1 MASKGK
7 GSAAGSHPP
16 PDWEDGG
23 TLSPDLGATALPAL
37 VAAVAAR
44 HPDRPAVVVGPTA
57 LSYGAL
63 EHQVAAWA
71 VHLAGLGV
79 AGRPVG
85 LCAAASPA
93 VVVGFLAV
101 MRAGGV
107 LVPLDPA
114 LPADRLALL
123 AGGVACR
130 LVLTDASA
138 PADLSAA
145 ADLARLDQGPPIP
158 AGGDAP
164 AASTPALD
172 PAAIACLY
180 HTSGS
185 TGRPKPVAL
194 AHGTLSRRVRSMAAW
209 FGLGGD
215 EVVCGASSIGFDPF
229 LQQLFFALTTGG
241 TLWLPDRSTLLDPGA
256 FWTQLTERGVTHL
269 NLVPSQL
276 DALLARPPLSPP
288 PTVRRVVLGGERL
301 LPRHVERI
309 RALLGPVPVYNM
321 YGPTEAT
328 VDATGHRVAGDE
340 VEIPIGRP
348 LPGCRVR
355 ILDEESA
362 RVPVGVE
369 GELCIGGA
377 GLAEGYWG
385 LDAATAQ
392 SFIAD
397 PHGVPGDR
405 LYRTGD
411 RARWTADGTLLFGGR
426 QDDQV
431 KIRGQRIEL
440 GEVEAA
446 VRALDGVTAAAVVP
460 WADAPGGMAL
470 VAYVAGVVDPV
481 AARTVLAHQLP
492 AAAVPLRV
500 IPMAALPLTTS
511 GKVDRRAL
519 PPPDADPARSP
530 IPSGPV
536 LPRPA
541 PSAASLQ
548 DAIAGVWAGLL
559 GRPVDPAANLFEM
572 GAHSLLVPPALAGIE
587 AATGR
592 RVTPVDL
599 FRFPSVMALA
609 RHLSGEAPSPDADR
623 VRSGRSPRG
632 GDPSGA
638 GQSIA
643 VVGWAFRFPGADDAM
658 TFWDN
663 LLAGRD
669 AVRHFDRA
677 DLRAAGAPA
686 VLADHPDLVAAN
698 AAVDGLDLFDPVP
711 FGYGPGEAAEIDP
724 QQRLL
729 LGLAWHALEEA
740 GCDPVRDGPVG
751 VYAGVGFN
759 AYLLDNLRGRTGFAG
774 GADRYS
780 VVVGADKDFAATRLA
795 YKLDLTGPAATVNS
809 ACSTALSVTAA
820 AVDALRLGRCRVAL
834 AGAASLGMF
843 SPWGYIHA
851 EGGIASATGCCR
863 PFDAAADG
871 TVGGAG
877 GAVLVLKRL
886 DDALADG
893 DLIHGVIRGVGV
905 ANDGAAKAAFAAPS
919 VQGQAA
925 AIRAALAD
933 AGVEPTQVGF
943 VEGHGTATA
952 LGDPIEVAALNLAYA
967 GAPAGAI
974 ALGSVKGN
982 VGHLDAA
989 SGMAGL
995 VKALLAVRHGVVPP
1009 TAHFSTANPRIPFA
1023 QGPFRV
1029 NAGAEPWP
1037 VAGERLAGVSSFGMG
1052 GTNIHLVVA
1061 APPEAAPLDLPGTP
1075 DIPRADAPHLLT
1087 LSAATP
1093 GALARLAAAMA
1104 NRLDQPDAPSLS
1116 AVAATL
1122 ARRRPLRL
1130 RRAVV
1135 AASAAEAAAALRIVD
1150 PAPDAGAAPTGA
1162 GTAGAGPV
1170 GAGNAGG
1177 AEVAFLFPGQGAQ
1190 HPGMGRDLYR
1200 ASPAAGAV
1208 LAEAASVLQG
1218 TPVAALTDLLMAH
1231 PGDAGAAR
1239 ALAETAMTQPALFV
1253 TEYAIAQALMAEGVR
1268 PEALM
1273 GHSVGEYVAACLA
1286 GVMPFVDAL
1295 RLVVARGRLMGAAA
1309 RGAML
1314 AVSLPEAVAAPLVAE
1329 VGADLAAVNSPNQCV
1344 AAGTEAQ
1351 MAALA
1356 DRIAALGKT
1365 ARRLTVSHA
1374 FHSALME
1381 PVLSDFADE
1390 VARVALAPPRIP
1402 IVSNLSGDWLAPAD
1416 AIDPAYWVRHLRGTV
1431 RFAAGIARLAEA
1443 PRRLLVEVGPG
1454 VGLGRMAR
1462 AGGVPAP
1469 RIIATQP
1476 EASQAGAEDGRAAL
1490 LAAIGRLWT
1499 AGAPLAR
1506 TPAGPRARLPLYP
1519 FDVQRL
1525 WIDPAADGAASAT
1538 VPGAAVGA
1546 MSRGPLTA
1554 SAAYPAA
1561 SPHPAPAAGGAIEGV
1576 VTAVW
1581 RDVLG
1586 IPAIGPDDD
1595 FLALGG
1601 DSLIAVRVAAR
1612 LRERLG
1618 CEVST
1623 EAVFRGATVAGLARL
1638 LEAVHPAGLREEG
1651 FL

>member
-1 MASKGK
+1 M
-7 GSAAGSHPP
+7 P
-16 PDWEDGG
+16 
-23 TLSPDLGATALPAL
+23 PDLGATALPAL

-44 HPDRPAVVVGPTA
+44 HPEVPAVMVGPTS
-57 LSYGAL
+57 LSYGVL
-63 EHQVAAWA
+63 EQQVAAWA
-71 VHLAGLGV
+71 AHLGSLGV

-123 AGGVACR
+123 ASGVACR

-138 PADLSAA
+138 PAALATA
-145 ADLARLDQGPPIP
+145 ADLVRLDQGPPIP
-158 AGGDAP
+158 AGGDVP
-164 AASTPALD
+164 ASPTRALD
-172 PAAIACLY
+172 PAATACLY

-209 FGLGGD
+209 FGLDGD

-241 TLWLPDRSTLLDPGA
+241 TLWLPDRATLLDPGA
-256 FWTQLTERGVTHL
+256 FWTQVAERGVTHL

-288 PTVRRVVLGGERL
+288 PTLRRVVLGGERL

-340 VEIPIGRP
+340 AEIPIGRP

-355 ILDEESA
+355 ILDQVLA
-362 RVPVGVE
+362 RVAVGVE

-397 PHGVPGDR
+397 PHGAPGDR

-481 AARTVLAHQLP
+481 AARIVLAHQLP
-492 AAAVPLRV
+492 AAAVPLRI
-500 IPMAALPLTTS
+500 IPVATLPLTTS

-519 PPPDADPARSP
+519 PPPDADPASSP
-530 IPSGPV
+530 ASSSPM
-536 LPRPA
+536 
-541 PSAASLQ
+541 PSAAHLQ

-592 RVTPVDL
+592 LLTPVDL

-609 RHLSGEAPSPDADR
+609 RHLSGDAPSPDADS
-623 VRSGRSPRG
+623 VWSGPRPRG

-638 GQSIA
+638 GQAIA
-643 VVGWAFRFPGADDAM
+643 VVGWAFRFPGADDAV

-669 AVRHFDRA
+669 AVRHFNRA
-677 DLRAAGAPA
+677 DLQAAGAPA

-740 GCDPVRDGPVG
+740 GCDPARDGPVG

-759 AYLLDNLRGRTGFAG
+759 AYLLDNLRGRAGFAG

-886 DDALADG
+886 GDALADG

-967 GAPAGAI
+967 GVPAGAI
-974 ALGSVKGN
+974 PLGSVKGN

-989 SGMAGL
+989 AGMAGL

-1023 QGPFRV
+1023 EGPFRV
-1029 NAGAEPWP
+1029 NAKAESWP
-1037 VAGERLAGVSSFGMG
+1037 VAGERLAGVSCFGMG

-1061 APPEAAPLDLPGTP
+1061 APPDAAPLD
-1075 DIPRADAPHLLT
+1075 IPRTDTPHLLT

-1093 GALARLAAAMA
+1093 GALARLAAAVA
-1104 NRLDQPDAPSLS
+1104 DQLDQPDAPPLPS
-1116 AVAATL
+1116 VAATL

-1135 AASAAEAAAALRIVD
+1135 AASPAEAAAALRVVD
-1150 PAPDAGAAPTGA
+1150 PASDAGVAPAAT
-1162 GTAGAGPV
+1162 
-1170 GAGNAGG
+1170 G

-1200 ASPAAGAV
+1200 SSPAAGAV
-1208 LAEAASVLQG
+1208 LAEADSILRG
-1218 TPVAALTDLLMAH
+1218 TPVAALADLLMAD
-1231 PGDAGAAR
+1231 PGDADAAR

-1268 PEALM
+1268 PGALM

-1286 GVMPFVDAL
+1286 GVMPFADAL

-1351 MAALA
+1351 MATLA
-1356 DRIAALGKT
+1356 DRVAALGKT

-1374 FHSALME
+1374 FHSALMD
-1381 PVLSDFADE
+1381 PVLPDFADA
-1390 VARVALAPPRIP
+1390 VARLALAPPRIP
-1402 IVSNLSGDWLAPAD
+1402 IISNLSGDWLAPAD

-1462 AGGVPAP
+1462 AGGVAAP

-1476 EASQAGAEDGRAAL
+1476 EASQAGAEDGRASL
-1490 LAAIGRLWT
+1490 LAAVGRLWT
-1499 AGAPLAR
+1499 AGAPVAR

-1525 WIDPAADGAASAT
+1525 WIEPAADGATSAPI
-1538 VPGAAVGA
+1538 PGAAAGA
-1546 MSRGPLTA
+1546 LSRGPLTA
-1554 SAAYPAA
+1554 SAAYPVA
-1561 SPHPAPAAGGAIEGV
+1561 SPHPAPAAGGAVEDV
-1576 VTAVW
+1576 VAAVW

-1586 IPAIGPDDD
+1586 MAAIGPDDD

-1638 LEAVHPAGLREEG
+1638 LEAVRPVGLREEG